1 MNPKDW
7 LNQYRMIGNIL
18 IKEGVW
24 ADEVT
29 EDKQARHTQVKDRLK
44 EGKGEIETDGLT
56 GVVQIYVTKGTK
68 HLTNPVFFGQVNT
81 LLDLYE
87 TATPEHLVTLPP
99 WYECKRLEIGK
110 DNVFGVLQLTE
121 EFLPKIGQLYKDA
134 WTEAIPTKE
143 IAFFHSCIEGAV
155 CSVLDYMEEKA
166 EEIAGYDRKRVVES
180 VKQASK
186 F

>member
-24 ADEVT
+24 AEEVM

-44 EGKGEIETDGLT
+44 EGKGEIEIDGLT
-56 GVVQIYVTKGTK
+56 GSVQIYALKETK

-87 TATPEHLVTLPP
+87 AAIPEHSATLPP
-99 WYECKRLEIGK
+99 WCECVRLEVGK
-110 DNVFGVLQLTE
+110 DNVSGVLKATE
-121 EFLPKIGQLYKDA
+121 KMLPKIGQLYKDA
-134 WTEAIPTKE
+134 WTEAIPGKD
-143 IAFFHSCIEGAV
+143 IDFFHQMIEEGV
-155 CSVLDYMEEKA
+155 CSVLGYMEEKA
-166 EEIAGYDRKRVVES
+166 KEIAGYDRKKVIED
-180 VKQASK
+180 VK
-186 F
+186 